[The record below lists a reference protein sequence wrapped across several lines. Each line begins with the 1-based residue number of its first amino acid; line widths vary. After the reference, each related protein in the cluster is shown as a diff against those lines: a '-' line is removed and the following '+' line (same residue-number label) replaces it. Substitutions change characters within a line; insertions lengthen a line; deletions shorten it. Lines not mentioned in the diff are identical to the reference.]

1 MSDFMKDTYTFPC
14 IIKFDEEDKIYYVR
28 FPDIEEAFTD
38 GDSLKEAI
46 YNAQEVLGL
55 VIYEREKMGREIPK
69 ATESMI
75 KTGENESL
83 SYISVWMPLVRDR
96 IEEKSVKKTL
106 TIPKWLNDLAEENN
120 INFSQLLQVA
130 IKKYIGLN

>member
-1 MSDFMKDTYTFPC
+1 MKDTYTFPC
-14 IIKFDEEDKIYYVR
+14 IIKFDQEDKIYYVR

-38 GDSLKEAI
+38 GDSLREAI

-75 KTGENESL
+75 KTEDNESL

-120 INFSQLLQVA
+120 VNFSQLLQVA
-130 IKKYIGLN
+130 IKKHIGLN

>member
-1 MSDFMKDTYTFPC
+1 MKDTYTFPC

-55 VIYEREKMGREIPK
+55 VIYEREKMGKEIPN

-75 KTGENESL
+75 KTGDNESL

-106 TIPKWLNDLAEENN
+106 TIPKWLNDIAEENN
-120 INFSQLLQVA
+120 VNFSQLLQVA
-130 IKKYIGLN
+130 IKKHIGLN

>member
-1 MSDFMKDTYTFPC
+1 MKDTYTFPC

-38 GDSLKEAI
+38 GDSLKEAV

-55 VIYEREKMGREIPK
+55 VIYEREKMRREIPE

-75 KTGENESL
+75 KTEDNESL

-120 INFSQLLQVA
+120 VNFSQLLQVA
-130 IKKYIGLN
+130 IKKHIGLN

>member
-1 MSDFMKDTYTFPC
+1 MKDTYTFPC
-14 IIKFDEEDKIYYVR
+14 IIKFDQEDEIYYVR

-75 KTGENESL
+75 KTGDNESL

-120 INFSQLLQVA
+120 VNFSQLLQVA
-130 IKKYIGLN
+130 IKKHIGLN

>member
-1 MSDFMKDTYTFPC
+1 MKDTYTFPC
-14 IIKFDEEDKIYYVR
+14 IIKFDQEDKIYYVR
-28 FPDIEEAFTD
+28 FPDIDEAFTD
-38 GDSLKEAI
+38 GDSLREAI

-55 VIYEREKMGREIPK
+55 VIYEREKMGREIPN

-75 KTGENESL
+75 KTGDNESL

-120 INFSQLLQVA
+120 VNFSQLLQVA
-130 IKKYIGLN
+130 IKKHIGLN

>member
-1 MSDFMKDTYTFPC
+1 MKDTYTFPC

-106 TIPKWLNDLAEENN
+106 TIPKWLNNLAEENN

>member
-1 MSDFMKDTYTFPC
+1 MKDTYTFPC

-46 YNAQEVLGL
+46 YNAQEVLCL

>member
-1 MSDFMKDTYTFPC
+1 MKDTYTFPC

-55 VIYEREKMGREIPK
+55 VIYEREKMGREIPN

-75 KTGENESL
+75 KTEDNESL

-120 INFSQLLQVA
+120 VNFSQLLQVA
-130 IKKYIGLN
+130 IKKHIGLN

>member
-1 MSDFMKDTYTFPC
+1 MKDTYTFPC

-130 IKKYIGLN
+130 IKKYIGLK

>member
-1 MSDFMKDTYTFPC
+1 MKDTYTFPC

-38 GDSLKEAI
+38 GDSLKEAV

-55 VIYEREKMGREIPK
+55 VIYEREKMGREIPN

-75 KTGENESL
+75 KTGDNESL

-120 INFSQLLQVA
+120 VNFSQLLQVA

>member
-1 MSDFMKDTYTFPC
+1 MKDTYTFPC
-14 IIKFDEEDKIYYVR
+14 IIKFDQEDKIYYVR
-28 FPDIEEAFTD
+28 FPDIDEAFTD

-55 VIYEREKMGREIPK
+55 VIYEREKMGREIPN

-75 KTGENESL
+75 KTEDNESL

-120 INFSQLLQVA
+120 VNFSQLLQVA
-130 IKKYIGLN
+130 IKKHIGLN

>member
-1 MSDFMKDTYTFPC
+1 MKDTYTFPC
-14 IIKFDEEDKIYYVR
+14 IIKFDQEDKIYYVR

-38 GDSLKEAI
+38 GDSLREAI

-55 VIYEREKMGREIPK
+55 VIYERERMGREIPK

-75 KTGENESL
+75 KTEDNESL

-106 TIPKWLNDLAEENN
+106 TIPKWLNDIAEENN
-120 INFSQLLQVA
+120 VNFSQLLQVA
-130 IKKYIGLN
+130 IKKHIGLN

>member
-1 MSDFMKDTYTFPC
+1 MKDTYTFPC

-55 VIYEREKMGREIPK
+55 VIYEREEMGREIPK

>member
-1 MSDFMKDTYTFPC
+1 MKDTYTFPC

-38 GDSLKEAI
+38 GDSLKEAV

-69 ATESMI
+69 TTESMI

-120 INFSQLLQVA
+120 VNFSQLLQVA

>member
-1 MSDFMKDTYTFPC
+1 MKDTYTFPC
-14 IIKFDEEDKIYYVR
+14 IIKFDQEDKIYYVS

-55 VIYEREKMGREIPK
+55 VIYEREKMGREIPN

-75 KTGENESL
+75 KTGDNESL

-106 TIPKWLNDLAEENN
+106 TIPKWLNDIAEENN
-120 INFSQLLQVA
+120 VNFSQLLQVA
-130 IKKYIGLN
+130 IKKHIGLN

>member
-1 MSDFMKDTYTFPC
+1 MKDTYTFPC
-14 IIKFDEEDKIYYVR
+14 IIKFDQEDKIYYVR

-55 VIYEREKMGREIPK
+55 VIYEREKMGREIPN

-75 KTGENESL
+75 KTEDNESL

-106 TIPKWLNDLAEENN
+106 TIPKWLNDVAEENN
-120 INFSQLLQVA
+120 VNFSQLLQVA
-130 IKKYIGLN
+130 IKKHIGLN

>member
-1 MSDFMKDTYTFPC
+1 MKDTYTFPC
-14 IIKFDEEDKIYYVR
+14 IIKFDQEDKIYYVR

-55 VIYEREKMGREIPK
+55 VIYEREKMGREIPN

-75 KTGENESL
+75 KTGDNESL

-120 INFSQLLQVA
+120 VNFSQLLQVA
-130 IKKYIGLN
+130 IKKHIGLN

>member
-1 MSDFMKDTYTFPC
+1 
-14 IIKFDEEDKIYYVR
+14 
-28 FPDIEEAFTD
+28 
-38 GDSLKEAI
+38 
-46 YNAQEVLGL
+46 
-55 VIYEREKMGREIPK
+55 MGREIPK

>member
-1 MSDFMKDTYTFPC
+1 MKDTYTFPC
-14 IIKFDEEDKIYYVR
+14 IIKFDQEDKIYYVR

-38 GDSLKEAI
+38 GDSLKEAV

-55 VIYEREKMGREIPK
+55 VIYEREKMGREIPN

-75 KTGENESL
+75 KTEDNESL

-106 TIPKWLNDLAEENN
+106 TIPKWLNDVAEENN
-120 INFSQLLQVA
+120 VNFSQLLQVA
-130 IKKYIGLN
+130 IKKHIGLN

>member
-1 MSDFMKDTYTFPC
+1 MKDTYTFPC
-14 IIKFDEEDKIYYVR
+14 IIKFDEEDGIYYVR
-28 FPDIEEAFTD
+28 FPDVEEAFTD

-55 VIYEREKMGREIPK
+55 VIYEREKMGREIPN

-75 KTGENESL
+75 KTEDNESL

-106 TIPKWLNDLAEENN
+106 TIPKWLNDVAEENN
-120 INFSQLLQVA
+120 VNFSQLLQVA
-130 IKKYIGLN
+130 IKKHIGLN

>member
-1 MSDFMKDTYTFPC
+1 MKDTYTFPC

-55 VIYEREKMGREIPK
+55 VIYEREKMGREIPN
-69 ATESMI
+69 ATESVI
-75 KTGENESL
+75 KTGDNESL

-106 TIPKWLNDLAEENN
+106 TIPKWLNDIAEENN
-120 INFSQLLQVA
+120 VNFSQLLQVA
-130 IKKYIGLN
+130 IKKHIGLN

>member
-1 MSDFMKDTYTFPC
+1 MKDTYTFPC

-120 INFSQLLQVA
+120 CLLYTSDA
-130 IKKYIGLN
+130 ADE

>member
-1 MSDFMKDTYTFPC
+1 MKDTYTFPC
-14 IIKFDEEDKIYYVR
+14 IIKFDQEDKIYYVR

-55 VIYEREKMGREIPK
+55 VIYEREKMGREIPN

-75 KTGENESL
+75 KTEDNESL

-106 TIPKWLNDLAEENN
+106 TIPKWLNDIAEENN
-120 INFSQLLQVA
+120 VNFSQLLQVA
-130 IKKYIGLN
+130 IKKHIGLN

>member
-1 MSDFMKDTYTFPC
+1 MKDTYTFPC
-14 IIKFDEEDKIYYVR
+14 IIKFDEEDRIYYVR
-28 FPDIEEAFTD
+28 FPDVEEAFTD
-38 GDSLKEAI
+38 GDSLREAI

-55 VIYEREKMGREIPK
+55 VIYERERMGREIPK

-75 KTGENESL
+75 KTEDNESL

-106 TIPKWLNDLAEENN
+106 TIPKWLNDIAEENN
-120 INFSQLLQVA
+120 VNFSQLLQVA
-130 IKKYIGLN
+130 IKKHIGLN

>member
-1 MSDFMKDTYTFPC
+1 MKDTYTFPC
-14 IIKFDEEDKIYYVR
+14 IIKFDQEDKIYYVR

-55 VIYEREKMGREIPK
+55 VIYEREKMGREIPN

-75 KTGENESL
+75 KTGDNESL

-106 TIPKWLNDLAEENN
+106 TIPKWLNDVAEENN
-120 INFSQLLQVA
+120 VNFSQLLQVA
-130 IKKYIGLN
+130 IKKHIGLN

>member
-1 MSDFMKDTYTFPC
+1 MKDTYTFPC
-14 IIKFDEEDKIYYVR
+14 IIKFDEEDKSYYVR

-130 IKKYIGLN
+130 IKKYIGLK

>member
-1 MSDFMKDTYTFPC
+1 MKDTYTFPC

-38 GDSLKEAI
+38 GDSLKEAV

-75 KTGENESL
+75 KTGDNESL

-120 INFSQLLQVA
+120 VNFSQLLQVA

>member
-1 MSDFMKDTYTFPC
+1 MKDTYTFPC

-55 VIYEREKMGREIPK
+55 VIYEREKIGREIPN

-75 KTGENESL
+75 KTGDNESL

-120 INFSQLLQVA
+120 VNFSQLLQVA
-130 IKKYIGLN
+130 IKKHIGLN

>member
-1 MSDFMKDTYTFPC
+1 MKDTYTFPC
-14 IIKFDEEDKIYYVR
+14 IIKFDQEDGIYYVR

-38 GDSLKEAI
+38 GDSLREAI

-55 VIYEREKMGREIPK
+55 VVYEREKMGREIPN

-75 KTGENESL
+75 KTEDNESL

-106 TIPKWLNDLAEENN
+106 TIPKWLNDVAEENN
-120 INFSQLLQVA
+120 VNFSQLLQVA
-130 IKKYIGLN
+130 IKKHIGLN

>member
-1 MSDFMKDTYTFPC
+1 MKDTYTFPC
-14 IIKFDEEDKIYYVR
+14 IIKFDQEDKIYYVR

>member
-1 MSDFMKDTYTFPC
+1 MKDTYTFPC
-14 IIKFDEEDKIYYVR
+14 IIKFDQEDGIYYVR

-38 GDSLKEAI
+38 GDSLREAI

-55 VIYEREKMGREIPK
+55 VVYEREKMGRESPN

-75 KTGENESL
+75 KTEDNESL

-106 TIPKWLNDLAEENN
+106 TIPKWLNDVAEENN
-120 INFSQLLQVA
+120 VNFSQLLQVA
-130 IKKYIGLN
+130 IKKHIGLN

>member
-1 MSDFMKDTYTFPC
+1 M
-14 IIKFDEEDKIYYVR
+14 
-28 FPDIEEAFTD
+28 
-38 GDSLKEAI
+38 
-46 YNAQEVLGL
+46 
-55 VIYEREKMGREIPK
+55 IYEREKMGREIPK

>member
-1 MSDFMKDTYTFPC
+1 MKDTYTFPC

-38 GDSLKEAI
+38 GDSLKEAVH
-46 YNAQEVLGL
+46 NAQEVLGL

-120 INFSQLLQVA
+120 VNFSQLLQVA

>member
-1 MSDFMKDTYTFPC
+1 MKDTYTFPC
-14 IIKFDEEDKIYYVR
+14 IIKFDQEDKIYYVR

-55 VIYEREKMGREIPK
+55 VIYEREKMGREIPN

-75 KTGENESL
+75 KTEDNESL

-120 INFSQLLQVA
+120 VNFSQLLQVA
-130 IKKYIGLN
+130 IKKHIGLN

>member
-1 MSDFMKDTYTFPC
+1 MKDTYTFPC
-14 IIKFDEEDKIYYVR
+14 IIKFDQEDKIYYVR

-55 VIYEREKMGREIPK
+55 VIYEREKMGKEIPN

-75 KTGENESL
+75 KTGDNESL

-106 TIPKWLNDLAEENN
+106 TIPKWLNDIAEENN
-120 INFSQLLQVA
+120 VNFSQLLQVA
-130 IKKYIGLN
+130 IKKHIGLN

>member
-1 MSDFMKDTYTFPC
+1 MKDTYTFPC
-14 IIKFDEEDKIYYVR
+14 IIKFDEVDKIYYVR

>member
-1 MSDFMKDTYTFPC
+1 MKDTYTFPC

-75 KTGENESL
+75 KTEDNESL

-106 TIPKWLNDLAEENN
+106 TIPKWLNDVAEENN
-120 INFSQLLQVA
+120 VNFSQLLQVA
-130 IKKYIGLN
+130 IKKHIGLN

>member
-1 MSDFMKDTYTFPC
+1 MKDTYTFPC
-14 IIKFDEEDKIYYVR
+14 IIKFDEEDGIYYVR

-38 GDSLKEAI
+38 GDSLREAI

-55 VIYEREKMGREIPK
+55 VIYEREKMGREIPN

-75 KTGENESL
+75 KTEDNESL

-106 TIPKWLNDLAEENN
+106 TIPKWLNDVAEENN
-120 INFSQLLQVA
+120 VNFSQLLQVA
-130 IKKYIGLN
+130 IKKHIGLN

>member
-1 MSDFMKDTYTFPC
+1 MKDTYTFPC

-55 VIYEREKMGREIPK
+55 VIYEREKMGREIPN

-75 KTGENESL
+75 KTGDNESL

-120 INFSQLLQVA
+120 VNFSQLLQVA